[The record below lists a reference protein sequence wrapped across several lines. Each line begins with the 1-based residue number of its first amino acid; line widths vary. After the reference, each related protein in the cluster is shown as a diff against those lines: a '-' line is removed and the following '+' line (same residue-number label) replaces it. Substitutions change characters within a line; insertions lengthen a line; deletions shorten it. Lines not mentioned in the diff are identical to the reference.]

1 MTRTIT
7 RPTWLKIAPFALA
20 AAFLQPNAASSG
32 TVTVSDIA
40 AGIAVDAQDAAI
52 DEILA
57 DVGRSQGFDVERV
70 GGALG
75 APITGHFTGALG
87 EVMAKILRNQ
97 SHMIEHSASAKAG
110 IARIVVW
117 GAAEKPKTVTAPSPA
132 PTAVAALAAT
142 PAPLPA
148 AVAPGAIAAVPPVP
162 TKPPVP
168 SRSRM

>member
-7 RPTWLKIAPFALA
+7 RPTWLKIAQFALA

-110 IARIVVW
+110 IARIVLW
-117 GAAEKPKTVTAPSPA
+117 GAAVTAI
-132 PTAVAALAAT
+132 AAT